1 MTKKT
6 KVGVVGVGY
15 LGQIHAKIYHE
26 MENVDLVMLADTD
39 IETAKKLAEDFSC
52 QATDNYLDT
61 VSYTHL
67 TLPTKA

>member
-39 IETAKKLAEDFSC
+39 IETAQKSM
-52 QATDNYLDT
+52 Q
-61 VSYTHL
+61 
-67 TLPTKA
+67 